1 VSSTTRS
8 AASSTETEWENWDE
22 WSKARLRWI
31 ATARDN
37 QVTPPGEWLTWL
49 VMAGRGFGKTRLGAE
64 DAADFARKNP
74 GARLAFVGPTIADTR
89 DTMIEGQSGLLACV
103 PAEAL
108 RGGSIA
114 SSWNRSMGELFF
126 ANGCKVKAFS
136 AEEPERLRGP
146 QHHRVWAD
154 ELGAWTREETWDQ
167 LQFGLR
173 LGARPQVVVT
183 TTPKP
188 SPLMRR
194 IIEADTTLITRGS
207 TFDNAANLS
216 PAALAVLRDRY
227 EGTRLGRQ
235 ELFGEFLTDTPGA
248 LWTAAMLDEHRVTEA
263 PEIVRIVV
271 AVDPAVTSGEDA
283 DETGIV
289 AVGKGSDG
297 RAYVLADRSCRES
310 PAGWAHRAVGLFHEL
325 GSIGTI
331 VGEANQGGDLIE
343 ATLRAVD
350 PGIPYI
356 KINAKQ
362 GKRLRAEPIAALYE
376 QGRVSHVGPDLKTL
390 EDQMTGWLPD
400 SGYSPDRLD
409 ALVHAIAELKLANGS
424 QADRYFAAIAP
435 PCPSCGVPN
444 LPEATE
450 CSACRKPLS
459 RGA

>member
-1 VSSTTRS
+1 MPATLDEVAAGARIEWLRS
-8 AASSTETEWENWDE
+8 ARPEQLEPAGDWTS
-22 WSKARLRWI
+22 
-31 ATARDN
+31 
-37 QVTPPGEWLTWL
+37 WLYL
-49 VMAGRGFGKTRLGAE
+49 AGRGAGKTRSCAE
-64 DAADFARKNP
+64 WLAWKAIDRPGTRCAIVARTYADA
-74 GARLAFVGPTIADTR
+74 R
-89 DTMIEGQSGLLACV
+89 DTCAEGESGV
-103 PAEAL
+103 
-108 RGGSIA
+108 IA
-114 SSWNRSMGELFF
+114 VLNRFSAVDNYNRSIGEITLK
-126 ANGCKVKAFS
+126 NGSRIKLFS
-136 AEEPERLRGP
+136 AEEPDRLRGP
-146 QHHRVWAD
+146 QHEFVWCD
-154 ELGAWTREETWDQ
+154 ELAAWQYADTWDQ

-173 LGARPQVVVT
+173 LGEAPQVAIA
-183 TTPKP
+183 TTPRP
-188 SPLMRR
+188 TPLLKR
-194 IIEADTTLITRGS
+194 IMADEHTTITRGS
-207 TFDNAANLS
+207 TYDNLANLA
-216 PAALAVLRDRY
+216 PTMAASILAKY
-227 EGTRLGRQ
+227 EGTRIGRQ
-235 ELFGEFLTDTPGA
+235 EIMGEILDDVEGA
-248 LWTAAMLDEHRVTEA
+248 LWTAAMLDEHRVTEV

-289 AVGKGSDG
+289 AVGKGVDG

-424 QADRYFAAIAP
+424 QADRYFAMIAP
-435 PCPSCGVPN
+435 PCPSCGVAN

>member
-1 VSSTTRS
+1 MLATADDVTYG
-8 AASSTETEWENWDE
+8 
-22 WSKARLRWI
+22 ARLDWLNF
-31 ATARDN
+31 ARAEQLEPRGDW
-37 QVTPPGEWLTWL
+37 TTWL
-49 VMAGRGFGKTRLGAE
+49 YLAGRGAGKTRSCAE
-64 DAADFARKNP
+64 WLAWRAISQPGTRCAIVARTYGDA
-74 GARLAFVGPTIADTR
+74 R
-89 DTMIEGQSGLLACV
+89 DTCAEGESGVLVVLNRYGV
-103 PAEAL
+103 L
-108 RGGSIA
+108 DNY
-114 SSWNRSMGELFF
+114 NRSIGEITLK
-126 ANGCKVKAFS
+126 NGSRIKLFS
-136 AEEPERLRGP
+136 AEEPDRLRGP
-146 QHHRVWAD
+146 QHEYVWCD
-154 ELGAWTREETWDQ
+154 ELAAWQYADTWDQ

-173 LGARPQVVVT
+173 LGEHPQVAIA
-183 TTPKP
+183 TTPRP
-188 SPLMRR
+188 TPLLKR
-194 IIEADTTLITRGS
+194 IMGDQHTTITRGS
-207 TFDNAANLS
+207 TYDNLS
-216 PAALAVLRDRY
+216 NLAPTMAASILAKY

-235 ELFGEFLTDTPGA
+235 EIMGELLEDVEGA
-248 LWTAAMLDEHRVTEA
+248 LWTAAMLDEHRVTEV
-263 PEIVRIVV
+263 PELVRIVV

-289 AVGKGSDG
+289 AVGKGTDG

-424 QADRYFAAIAP
+424 QADRYFAMIAP
-435 PCPSCGVPN
+435 PCPSCGVAN

>member
-1 VSSTTRS
+1 MPATLDDVVAGARIEWLRS
-8 AASSTETEWENWDE
+8 ARKEQLEPEGDW
-22 WSKARLRWI
+22 
-31 ATARDN
+31 
-37 QVTPPGEWLTWL
+37 VTWL
-49 VMAGRGFGKTRLGAE
+49 YLAGRGAGKTRSCAE
-64 DAADFARKNP
+64 WLAWKAIDNP
-74 GARLAFVGPTIADTR
+74 GTRCAIIARTYADAR
-89 DTMIEGQSGLLACV
+89 DTCAEGESGA
-103 PAEAL
+103 
-108 RGGSIA
+108 IA
-114 SSWNRSMGELFF
+114 VLNRFSAVDNYNRSIGEITLK
-126 ANGCKVKAFS
+126 NGSRIKLFS
-136 AEEPERLRGP
+136 AEEPDRLRGP
-146 QHHRVWAD
+146 QHEFVWCD
-154 ELGAWTREETWDQ
+154 ELAAWQYADTWDQ

-173 LGARPQVVVT
+173 LGEAPQVAIA
-183 TTPKP
+183 TTPRP
-188 SPLMRR
+188 TPLLKR
-194 IIEADTTLITRGS
+194 IMADEHTTITRGS
-207 TFDNAANLS
+207 TYDNLANLA
-216 PAALAVLRDRY
+216 PTMAASILAKY
-227 EGTRLGRQ
+227 EGTRIGRQ
-235 ELFGEFLTDTPGA
+235 EIMGEILDDVEGA

-289 AVGKGSDG
+289 AVGKGTDG

-450 CSACRKPLS
+450 CAACRKPLS

>member
-1 VSSTTRS
+1 MLATLSEVAAGARLEWLRS
-8 AASSTETEWENWDE
+8 ARPEQLEPSGDW
-22 WSKARLRWI
+22 
-31 ATARDN
+31 
-37 QVTPPGEWLTWL
+37 VTWL
-49 VMAGRGFGKTRLGAE
+49 YLAGRGAGKTRSCAE
-64 DAADFARKNP
+64 WLAWKAMDHA
-74 GARLAFVGPTIADTR
+74 GARCAIVARTYADAR
-89 DTMIEGQSGLLACV
+89 DTCAEGESGA
-103 PAEAL
+103 
-108 RGGSIA
+108 IA
-114 SSWNRSMGELFF
+114 VLNRYSAIDNYNRSIGEITLT
-126 ANGCKVKAFS
+126 NGSRIKLFS
-136 AEEPERLRGP
+136 AEEPDRLRGP
-146 QHHRVWAD
+146 QHEYVWCD
-154 ELGAWTREETWDQ
+154 ELAAWQYADTWDQ

-173 LGARPQVVVT
+173 LGEHPQVAIA
-183 TTPKP
+183 TTPRP
-188 SPLMRR
+188 TPLLKR
-194 IIEADTTLITRGS
+194 IMGDQHTTITRGS
-207 TFDNAANLS
+207 TYDNLS
-216 PAALAVLRDRY
+216 NLAPTMAASILAKY

-235 ELFGEFLTDTPGA
+235 EIMGELLEDVEGA
-248 LWTAAMLDEHRVTEA
+248 LWTAAMLDEHRVTEV
-263 PEIVRIVV
+263 PELVRIVV

-289 AVGKGSDG
+289 AVGKGVDG

-343 ATLRAVD
+343 STLRAVD

-424 QADRYFAAIAP
+424 QADRDFAMIAP
-435 PCPSCGVPN
+435 PCTSCGVAN

>member
-1 VSSTTRS
+1 MPATLDEVAAGARLKWLRS
-8 AASSTETEWENWDE
+8 ARPEQLEPAGDWTS
-22 WSKARLRWI
+22 
-31 ATARDN
+31 
-37 QVTPPGEWLTWL
+37 WLYL
-49 VMAGRGFGKTRLGAE
+49 AGRGAGKTRSCAE
-64 DAADFARKNP
+64 WLAWKAIDRPGTRCAIVARTYADA
-74 GARLAFVGPTIADTR
+74 R
-89 DTMIEGQSGLLACV
+89 DTCAEGESGA
-103 PAEAL
+103 
-108 RGGSIA
+108 IA
-114 SSWNRSMGELFF
+114 VLNRFSAIDNYNRSIGEITLK
-126 ANGCKVKAFS
+126 NGSRIKLFS
-136 AEEPERLRGP
+136 AEEPDRLRGP
-146 QHHRVWAD
+146 QHEFVWCD
-154 ELGAWTREETWDQ
+154 ELAAWQYADTWDQ

-173 LGARPQVVVT
+173 LGEAPQVAIA
-183 TTPKP
+183 TTPRP
-188 SPLMRR
+188 TPLLKR
-194 IIEADTTLITRGS
+194 IMADDHTTITRGS
-207 TFDNAANLS
+207 TYDNLANLA
-216 PAALAVLRDRY
+216 PTMAASILAKY

-235 ELFGEFLTDTPGA
+235 EIMGEILDDVEGA